1 LGALVS
7 LLTHSTQVPFGLET
21 LVTAVDGDLL
31 VQVKKTRPNSVFSLT
46 SFTIASTLSTVL
58 TRLAVSNTRILVRD
72 KLSNCFHEVVH
83 TLSILCHKSLQITI
97 VNIIGTSK
105 MVDKTGRAELP
116 QLGRGTSVF
125 VDGLNQWRLWD
136 LSNTDET
143 ILNLVHDLIAKIKVK
158 GSLVGECIELFEC
171 QC

>member
-1 LGALVS
+1 
-7 LLTHSTQVPFGLET
+7 
-21 LVTAVDGDLL
+21 
-31 VQVKKTRPNSVFSLT
+31 
-46 SFTIASTLSTVL
+46 
-58 TRLAVSNTRILVRD
+58 
-72 KLSNCFHEVVH
+72 
-83 TLSILCHKSLQITI
+83 
-97 VNIIGTSK
+97 